1 MLVAFEVEFEPPAV
15 VTVVPDTVTFDDPE
29 AVPATAEVDDPA
41 DDASVVML
49 VVLLVDA
56 VEPVLVEDRA
66 ELLDAE
72 PPFPALIQIAEVP
85 VELMQVEGP
94 ASGEP
99 VVNVMGAHFQSVR

>member
-15 VTVVPDTVTFDDPE
+15 VAVVPDTVAFDDPE
-29 AVPATAEVDDPA
+29 AVPVAAEVDDPA
-41 DDASVVML
+41 P

-56 VEPVLVEDRA
+56 VEPALVEDRA